1 MEDKNFEPL
10 VPDMLYR
17 HVLEEEPQPEALMA
31 EAMLPL
37 SEVGD
42 DIPLPEEALTE
53 EPAPAEVVTEDTVAG
68 EFSAGDAAADMSAGD
83 TLLFPIIPEDAVQTV
98 SPAAEEEEA
107 IPLDAYVPN
116 VELPFEEEASVPG
129 DGIPLPLS
137 DDTFVNAPATDD
149 TVVWDADAIIAEAEG
164 YTTVEPESAPAGTL
178 PEAQQPEF
186 TDMKIEKTK
195 EKKPIPANKKR
206 AEPEVKKGRPKRKKG
221 PGLLGLPHLVATLIW
236 LGIIVMIGSSLGK
249 LLWVGAA
256 DVLAFGRENKVVT
269 VTIVDSDTIDTI
281 AIKLQEVGLVKYP
294 QLFKFYAD
302 LTGAEEEIT
311 TGSFTLNTNLDYH
324 ALTNALSPSSSNR
337 AVVKVTIPEGYSC
350 RQVFQLLASS
360 NVCSVE
366 ALEEYAAN
374 GELPEYWFL
383 EGVERGDRYCLE
395 GYLFPDTYEFYANS
409 TPKEALSRMLSGF
422 NVRFSEEMRAQVD
435 TLNQQLSDLMR
446 KNGKSEEYIAG
457 HLFTVREVMI
467 VASLVEKETAGSG
480 ESPTIASVIYNRLY
494 NWGDTPAYLNIDA
507 SIYYA
512 LDGNIDPATGNTK
525 VLTSDD
531 MKVDSPFNTYKYPG
545 LTPTPITNPGLS
557 SIQAALTPQS
567 TGYYYYVL
575 NPETNVHQFSKTLEE
590 HEKWVAKFYPKSE
603 D

>member
-1 MEDKNFEPL
+1 M
-10 VPDMLYR
+10 
-17 HVLEEEPQPEALMA
+17 
-31 EAMLPL
+31 
-37 SEVGD
+37 
-42 DIPLPEEALTE
+42 
-53 EPAPAEVVTEDTVAG
+53 
-68 EFSAGDAAADMSAGD
+68 
-83 TLLFPIIPEDAVQTV
+83 
-98 SPAAEEEEA
+98 
-107 IPLDAYVPN
+107 
-116 VELPFEEEASVPG
+116 
-129 DGIPLPLS
+129 
-137 DDTFVNAPATDD
+137 
-149 TVVWDADAIIAEAEG
+149 
-164 YTTVEPESAPAGTL
+164 
-178 PEAQQPEF
+178 
-186 TDMKIEKTK
+186 
-195 EKKPIPANKKR
+195 
-206 AEPEVKKGRPKRKKG
+206 
-221 PGLLGLPHLVATLIW
+221 ATLIW

-269 VTIVDSDTIDTI
+269 VTIVGSDTIDTI
-281 AIKLQEVGLVKYP
+281 AAKLQEVGLVKYP
-294 QLFKFYAD
+294 ALFKVYAN

-374 GELPEYWFL
+374 GELPDYWFL

-422 NVRFSEEMRAQVD
+422 NVRFNEELQAQIG
-435 TLNQQLSDLMR
+435 TLNAYLAGLMR
-446 KNGKSEEYIAG
+446 SNGKSEEYIAENQITIKE
-457 HLFTVREVMI
+457 LII
-467 VASLVEKETAGSG
+467 VASLIEKETAGTG

-494 NWGDTPAYLNIDA
+494 NWDEPAYLGIDA

-512 LDGNIDPATGNTK
+512 LDGNIDPETGNTK
-525 VLTSDD
+525 ELTSEDL
-531 MKVDSPFNTYKYPG
+531 KIDSPYNTRNHVG
-545 LTPTPITNPGLS
+545 LTPTAIANPGLA
-557 SIQAALTPQS
+557 SIQAALNPQS

-575 NPETNVHQFSKTLEE
+575 NPETNVHQFSKTREE
-590 HEKWVAKFYPKSE
+590 HENWVAKFYPKNE